1 MYNNYNQ
8 IDKAKH
14 FDFNVGTVNYMA
26 KLIVWSPHVMKVF
39 PHVMHISSKDIIR
52 WECWCSTDDMKM
64 MTTL

>member
-26 KLIVWSPHVMKVF
+26 KLMVWSPHVMKVF
-39 PHVMHISSKDIIR
+39 PHVMRIHSKVWLDGDSSDPQ
-52 WECWCSTDDMKM
+52 
-64 MTTL
+64 MT